1 MDRPSVLGTLFIIII
16 IVGLGRI
23 GSRGGRT
30 IVFTDREFVV
40 STVGIIVEEIR
51 PLELG
56 PRPPA
61 PPTRLLDGVRSGE
74 GGVVGGLYPDRCRPL
89 HLGRGA
95 SVIVVREARGL
106 AGVGVVAVVGAAQPL
121 EIVDLGR
128 QPRPLASSSSSS
140 SSTEIVGQR
149 ATRRHLRSS
158 SFVPRHGLARYTHN
172 KTTLE
177 HCFRTS

>member
-23 GSRGGRT
+23 GSRGRES

-61 PPTRLLDGVRSGE
+61 PPTRLLGGVGSGE
-74 GGVVGGLYPDRCRPL
+74 GRVVGGLYPDRCRPL
-89 HLGRGA
+89 HLRRGA

-106 AGVGVVAVVGAAQPL
+106 AGVGMVAVVGAAQPL

-140 SSTEIVGQR
+140 TEIVGQR
-149 ATRRHLRSS
+149 ATRHLRSS
-158 SFVPRHGLARYTHN
+158 SFVPRHRLARYTHN
-172 KTTLE
+172 KITLE